1 MSDKGLRVTG
11 VQLVSA
17 GADARI
23 SGLLGWVSF
32 TLNDGVRLDGIALR
46 RAADGRLVLS
56 FPERRDGAGR
66 RHPYIRPVDDEA
78 RRTIEQEILTAIG
91 LDEWCDQ

>member
-1 MSDKGLRVTG
+1 MSDKSLSVSG

-17 GADARI
+17 GAQDRV
-23 SGLLGWVSF
+23 SGLLGWISCV
-32 TLNDGVRLDGIALR
+32 LNDGVRLDGIALR
-46 RAADGRLVLS
+46 RTTEGRLVLS

-78 RRTIEQEILTAIG
+78 RRAFEHEILTAIG
-91 LDEWCDQ
+91 LDGGGNR